1 MTTVNYINTNYVS
14 TNILLLPMF
23 IVNIVIGIN
32 RDGGRYKF
40 HSKCMQVVT
49 EYVLILIC
57 FNIIFLFDNC

>member
-1 MTTVNYINTNYVS
+1 MTTINYINTNYVS

-32 RDGGRYKF
+32 RDGDRYKF
-40 HSKCMQVVT
+40 HSKCMYLT

-57 FNIIFLFDNC
+57 LNIIFLFDNC